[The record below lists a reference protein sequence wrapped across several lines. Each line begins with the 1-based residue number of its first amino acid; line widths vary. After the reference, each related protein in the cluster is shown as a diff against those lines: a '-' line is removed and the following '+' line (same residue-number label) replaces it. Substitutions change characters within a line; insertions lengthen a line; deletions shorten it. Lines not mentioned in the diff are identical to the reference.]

1 MQEERVPKTCLDTSD
16 TNTDCTTSFINC
28 WTTGFESASAFF
40 AFSGTHAPPPTFVFL
55 FPIRIFFFESRTALK
70 VAMAA
75 NPGKETIGAHAN
87 CANAPNKSMADGFVL
102 FVLLLAPVVMRDFFV
117 RVRVRVCFEVRR
129 KF

>member
-1 MQEERVPKTCLDTSD
+1 
-16 TNTDCTTSFINC
+16 
-28 WTTGFESASAFF
+28 
-40 AFSGTHAPPPTFVFL
+40 
-55 FPIRIFFFESRTALK
+55 
-70 VAMAA
+70 MAA